1 MNGWQVT
8 NLGLLPS
15 DWELKPLGEYLYIK
29 GRIGWK
35 GLKRS
40 EYIQEGYA
48 IINGEQ
54 IIDGKVD
61 WNNVGRIPKG
71 RYDESPE
78 IMLQAGDILM
88 TKDGT
93 IGKLA
98 FIDVLPEPATVASG
112 VFVIRKQSARL
123 HQLYLYYFFK
133 SHFFEHLI
141 KSRTEG
147 SVIPHLYQRD
157 LTEIE
162 IPLPSYDEQE
172 KIAKTLS
179 IIDKKIENLKK
190 QNTHLENIAQTLF
203 KHWFIDFEF
212 PDINGKPYKSSGGK
226 MIESEMGLI
235 PDKWKVG
242 SLKDEF
248 NILMGQSPSGTSF
261 NENGNGLVFYQGRT
275 DFGERF
281 PTIRLYT
288 TQEKRIAMPGDV
300 LVSVRAP
307 VGDINVSFE
316 KCCIG
321 RGLAAVKS
329 INKSY
334 CLYKM
339 QSLKARLQVFDK
351 EGTVFGSLNKENFND
366 LEVIIPEP
374 AKILKFDS
382 MAKILDSKILNN
394 EKIMR
399 RLNNIYKT
407 ILPKLM
413 SGQIRIK

>member
-1 MNGWQVT
+1 MSDWIKT
-8 NLGLLPS
+8 NLNDIIIIVGGGTPKTEVRAFWNGHIPWISVVDFSKSQRWILHTEKSITKEGLENSSTRLLNENDIIIS
-15 DWELKPLGEYLYIK
+15 ARGTVGEIAQLKKPMAFNQSCYGIKAKLSIVDVDFLYFL
-29 GRIGWK
+29 
-35 GLKRS
+35 LKYS
-40 EYIQEGYA
+40 IEKLKKNTHGSVFQTITQNTFKDIEV
-48 IINGEQ
+48 I
-54 IIDGKVD
+54 
-61 WNNVGRIPKG
+61 IPK
-71 RYDESPE
+71 
-78 IMLQAGDILM
+78 DILEQ
-88 TKDGT
+88 KQ
-93 IGKLA
+93 IA
-98 FIDVLPEPATVASG
+98 SVLNC
-112 VFVIRKQSARL
+112 
-123 HQLYLYYFFK
+123 
-133 SHFFEHLI
+133 
-141 KSRTEG
+141 
-147 SVIPHLYQRD
+147 
-157 LTEIE
+157 
-162 IPLPSYDEQE
+162 
-172 KIAKTLS
+172 
-179 IIDKKIENLKK
+179 IDKKIENLKK